1 MSTPSSDS
9 ILEDSILLSIKKL
22 LGLDSEYKAFDQ
34 DVLIYVNTALAN
46 LSQIGVGPDQ
56 GFMVLGEIETWTDL
70 LGDYEPAKLQNVKT
84 YIYITVKK
92 VFDPPGASN
101 HLAALDD
108 VLTELSWRISS
119 RREEVKHD
127 TASSG
132 G

>member
-56 GFMVLGEIETWTDL
+56 GFMVLGEIETWADL
-70 LGDYEPAKLQNVKT
+70 LGDYEPATLQNVKT

-108 VLTELSWRISS
+108 VLTELSWRIST